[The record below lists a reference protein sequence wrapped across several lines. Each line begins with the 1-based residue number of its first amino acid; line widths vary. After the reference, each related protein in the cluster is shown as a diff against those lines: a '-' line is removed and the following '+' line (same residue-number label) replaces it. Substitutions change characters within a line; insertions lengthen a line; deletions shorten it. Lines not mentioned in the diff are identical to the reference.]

1 MRKLAFITKFKN
13 DIAFWLY
20 KTLKSKS
27 EKRLCCVSLSKKGY
41 KVITIYQIFRE
52 YKTEGK
58 PIFFLP
64 FTTSKAELAKAIFE
78 CLGKSCV
85 IRHTLTGS
93 VSDYLKLI
101 KERSLKSY
109 YVSSVE
115 CTIELNS
122 VTGLIKI
129 AFWQQAENGRGM
141 IPNSKQ
147 NLTVK
152 YQKGKE
158 QNIAQLIIE
167 TLTEELKQ
175 KEARYI

>member
-1 MRKLAFITKFKN
+1 M
-13 DIAFWLY
+13 
-20 KTLKSKS
+20 
-27 EKRLCCVSLSKKGY
+27 
-41 KVITIYQIFRE
+41 TIYQIFRE

-64 FTTSKAELAKAIFE
+64 LTASKAELAKAVFE
-78 CLGKSCV
+78 CLEKSCV
-85 IRHTLTGS
+85 IRHARTDS
-93 VSDYLKLI
+93 ASDYLKLI
-101 KERSLKSY
+101 KERLLKAY
-109 YVSSVE
+109 YASSVE

-122 VTGLIKI
+122 VIGLIKF

-147 NLTVK
+147 GLTVK

-175 KEARYI
+175 KEAH